1 MDIKNST
8 QSDITAIAGVTD
20 NIKPLAKSRGVII
33 KKYIRVAAMICKILG
48 SFSPFSLCLVS
59 GFNLP
64 ISSCWKN
71 RRVVAVIDIDT
82 TEAMIDIVCV
92 GAETGTISYTKKFA
106 D

>member
-1 MDIKNST
+1 MATIHH
-8 QSDITAIAGVTD
+8 
-20 NIKPLAKSRGVII
+20 
-33 KKYIRVAAMICKILG
+33 
-48 SFSPFSLCLVS
+48 
-59 GFNLP
+59 LP